1 MPEPFTPNIKRVATS
16 AQSSETAARRGKKL
30 LKEKKFD
37 EALEVFEDLVRR
49 NQADAFVHGAVA
61 RIKYKQKDL
70 DGALDHFRI
79 SIKMDPTKPQA
90 YVRSARIYATR
101 GQLNEA
107 REALQNAIRVH
118 PQAPVAYLGL
128 GAIYQREKK
137 PELAIEQ
144 YQKALQYNPR
154 LAPARKRLA
163 EALAS
168 VGQTSEAMVQIG
180 AALRIKPDDPEAY
193 ALKGRLHLLN
203 RQYSDAQQA
212 YERAVELDPEGTKAQ
227 IRTGLAEAYIQGGKL
242 VHAEQVLNS
251 LSQRE
256 RGPLLHKLWGDLYNA
271 KGMHREALE
280 EYRAASL
287 AIGEDFG
294 VEGAE
299 AMDLLAEDGD
309 EEKWELMAAEAKTA
323 ATGFVEKRRQL

>member
-1 MPEPFTPNIKRVATS
+1 MTEAFTPSIKRVATPMKS
-16 AQSSETAARRGKKL
+16 PEAAIRNGKKL

-37 EALEVFEDLVRR
+37 EALEVFEDLVKRD
-49 NQADAFVHGAVA
+49 QADAFVHAAIA

-79 SIKMDPTKPQA
+79 SIKMDPTKPLA

-101 GQLNEA
+101 GQLDEA
-107 REALQNAIRVH
+107 KDALQNAIRVH

-144 YQKALQYNPR
+144 FKKALQYNPR
-154 LAPARKRLA
+154 MAPARKRLA

-168 VGQTSEAMVQIG
+168 VGRTPEAMVQVG
-180 AALRIKPDDPEAY
+180 AALRIKADDPETY
-193 ALKGRLHLLN
+193 ALKGRLHLVEK
-203 RQYSDAQQA
+203 QYSDAQQA
-212 YERAVELDPEGTKAQ
+212 YEEAVELDPDGGKTQ
-227 IRTGLAEAYIQGGKL
+227 IRLGLAEAYLQGGKT
-242 VHAEQVLNS
+242 VQAEQVLNGM
-251 LSQRE
+251 SQRE
-256 RGPLLHKLWGDLYNA
+256 QSPLVHKLWGDLYTA

-287 AIGEDFG
+287 GAGEDLG
-294 VEGAE
+294 VGDAQD
-299 AMDLLAEDGD
+299 MDFLIEDGD
-309 EEKWELMAAEAKTA
+309 DETWEMMAAEAKSA
-323 ATGFVEKRRQL
+323 AAGFVEKRRQL